1 MRFFSVS
8 FSVGRKTIVL
18 KIQQTHLKNEILL
31 NGILISLQKNKNPF
45 ECESSQKKSQYLEK
59 NKSP

>member
-31 NGILISLQKNKNPF
+31 NSILISLQKNKNPF
-45 ECESSQKKSQYLEK
+45 ECESSQKQSQSLEK
-59 NKSP
+59 NKSL

>member
-31 NGILISLQKNKNPF
+31 NSILISLQKNKNPF
-45 ECESSQKKSQYLEK
+45 ECESSQK
-59 NKSP
+59 

>member
-31 NGILISLQKNKNPF
+31 NSILISLQKKKNPF
-45 ECESSQKKSQYLEK
+45 GCESSQKQSQYLEK
-59 NKSP
+59 NKSL

>member
-31 NGILISLQKNKNPF
+31 NSILISLQKKKNPF
-45 ECESSQKKSQYLEK
+45 ECESSQKQSQYLEK
-59 NKSP
+59 NKSL

>member
-31 NGILISLQKNKNPF
+31 NSILISLQKKKNPF
-45 ECESSQKKSQYLEK
+45 EYESSQKQSQYLEK
-59 NKSP
+59 NKSL

>member
-8 FSVGRKTIVL
+8 FRVGRKTIVL

-31 NGILISLQKNKNPF
+31 NSILISLQKNKNPF
-45 ECESSQKKSQYLEK
+45 ECESSQKQSQYLEK
-59 NKSP
+59 NKSL